1 MKIFTII
8 VTYNAMRNEW
18 IYKCL
23 DSLLSSDLNTEIIVI
38 DNAST
43 DETCQ
48 VIKDRYP
55 TIILIENSE
64 NQGFEKAL
72 ELGCEYLFLLN
83 QDAWVEKGCIE
94 KLVNCCIENP
104 DFGIISPIHLNGKG
118 DALDYNFSLCLA
130 PEFCKGFYSDAVLGK
145 FKKNLYSLPF
155 VNAAAWLLSKETLKN
170 VGGFNPS
177 FYHYAEDDNFCQRTL
192 YHNFKIG
199 ILNETFIY
207 HDREER
213 SSVVDI
219 SKIKERRLILHYSN
233 PQKEINLR
241 KELKRIKVSFLKN
254 KIMGRHQNVLDDKAK
269 RNYLNLNFENILKN
283 LEISKSQ
290 QEFKFLK
297 KSNE

>member
-1 MKIFTII
+1 M
-8 VTYNAMRNEW
+8 
-18 IYKCL
+18 
-23 DSLLSSDLNTEIIVI
+23 
-38 DNAST
+38 
-43 DETCQ
+43 
-48 VIKDRYP
+48 
-55 TIILIENSE
+55 
-64 NQGFEKAL
+64 
-72 ELGCEYLFLLN
+72 
-83 QDAWVEKGCIE
+83 
-94 KLVNCCIENP
+94 
-104 DFGIISPIHLNGKG
+104 
-118 DALDYNFSLCLA
+118 
-130 PEFCKGFYSDAVLGK
+130 
-145 FKKNLYSLPF
+145 
-155 VNAAAWLLSKETLKN
+155 
-170 VGGFNPS
+170 
-177 FYHYAEDDNFCQRTL
+177 
-192 YHNFKIG
+192 
-199 ILNETFIY
+199 NETFIY